1 MPRRGVETVAATYRS
16 YVLGLLDQDM
26 AFDDHAAGD
35 PPLLLADYRR
45 AVVVVLA
52 LDPSPLLLVEGT
64 VTSTEAAAFT
74 TGQRAGLDAAAIAI
88 GEAWR
93 PALLRHGSPRLLQPH
108 AAGSPGG
115 RGRNP
120 AAGRRPV

>member
-1 MPRRGVETVAATYRS
+1 MPHRGAETVAATYRS

-45 AVVVVLA
+45 ALVAVLA

-64 VTSTEAAAFT
+64 VTSMEAAAFIA
-74 TGQRAGLDAAAIAI
+74 GQRAGLDAAAIAI

-93 PALLRHGSPRLLQPH
+93 PPLLDHDPPRLSLPH
-108 AAGSPGG
+108 PAGMGEV
-115 RGRNP
+115 
-120 AAGRRPV
+120 RPVRESHTQ

>member
-26 AFDDHAAGD
+26 AFDDYAAGD
-35 PPLLLADYRR
+35 APLLLADYRR
-45 AVVVVLA
+45 ALVAVLA

-64 VTSTEAAAFT
+64 VTSVEAAAFIA
-74 TGQRAGLDAAAIAI
+74 GQRAGLDAAVIAI

-93 PALLRHGSPRLLQPH
+93 PALLDHDPPRLSLPH
-108 AAGSPGG
+108 PAGMVEVRQVHESHTQ
-115 RGRNP
+115 
-120 AAGRRPV
+120 

>member
-1 MPRRGVETVAATYRS
+1 MATTYRS

-45 AVVVVLA
+45 ALVAVLA

-64 VTSTEAAAFT
+64 VTPVEAAAFIA
-74 TGQRAGLDAAAIAI
+74 GQRAGLDAAVIAI
-88 GEAWR
+88 GDGMAPGPAR
-93 PALLRHGSPRLLQPH
+93 PRATTALPAP
-108 AAGSPGG
+108 PGG
-115 RGRNP
+115 HGGGP
-120 AAGRRPV
+120 AGA